1 MCGVLST
8 GERNREIDSRKC
20 IIFHCQKRHS
30 HCSPWPATSQS
41 NWVRFEFKTFFLSR
55 KKGKYCDL
63 SLDGNR
69 PVSRQILKNKIKEF
83 VWSVGLTNGENV

>member
-8 GERNREIDSRKC
+8 GERNREIDSRKY

-41 NWVRFEFKTFFLSR
+41 NWVRFEFKTFFLCPE
-55 KKGKYCDL
+55 KKANIATYLWMEIAQSADK
-63 SLDGNR
+63 
-69 PVSRQILKNKIKEF
+69 F
-83 VWSVGLTNGENV
+83 